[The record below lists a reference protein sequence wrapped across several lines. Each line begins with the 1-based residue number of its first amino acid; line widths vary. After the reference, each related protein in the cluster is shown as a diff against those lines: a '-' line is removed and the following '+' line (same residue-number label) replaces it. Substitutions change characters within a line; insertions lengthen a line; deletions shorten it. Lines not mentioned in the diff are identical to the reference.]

1 MPVRGG
7 LRATSHARLKAAWPG
22 RNFPLGATWD
32 GEGTNFS
39 LFSASA
45 EWVELVLFDDAG
57 GAQSYELAEKTDL
70 TWHGYV
76 YGVGPG
82 QRYSYRV
89 HGPYDPTR
97 GLRHN
102 PNKLLVDPYA
112 RAISGSVKWGPEVF
126 GYPIGK
132 GDAEPNGLDSVLN
145 MPRSVVID
153 PHFPWGDDH
162 RPNIPWADT
171 VIYETHVKGFTRK
184 HPDIPEELRG
194 TYAGLAHPA
203 ALDHLQK
210 LGVTAIE
217 LMPVHHF
224 VDAEFLVDRGLVNY
238 WGYDSLGYF
247 APEARYCSA
256 GKRGEQVREFKAMVR
271 TLHAA
276 GFEVI
281 LDVVYNHT
289 CEGNHMGPTL
299 SFRGIDNR
307 SYYRL
312 IEADQ
317 RFYFD
322 VTGTGNSLNVGQPQT
337 LQLIMDSLRYWVT
350 EMHVDG
356 FRFDLASALARQF
369 YEVDRLSAFFDII
382 HQDPVLSQVKLVAE
396 PWDVGEGGYQVG
408 NFPVR
413 WAEWNGKYRDT
424 MRDYW
429 RGAHGVRDLAYRLT
443 GSSDLYQEDG
453 RRPWSSI
460 NFITAHDGF
469 TLHDLVSYNEKRN
482 EANAEESR
490 DGTDDNRSWN
500 CGAEGETSD
509 PEVLKLRAR
518 QERNFLASLFLS
530 QGCPMLLS
538 GDEIGRTQKGNN
550 NAYCQDNETS
560 WLDWENL
567 DTELLDFARRL
578 IELRASQPVLRRQ
591 RFFQGEYAPRRKD
604 ITWFRGDGQEFSGD
618 DWGNDSVRSVGMLLN
633 GDAITD
639 RGPRGERI
647 VGDSLAV
654 LLNSGEANQAFSMPP
669 GGGDGWEVV
678 LDTALPREPEAWRH
692 IGPGEQV
699 AVTGR
704 SVVVLRRQ
712 K

>member
-1 MPVRGG
+1 M
-7 LRATSHARLKAAWPG
+7 KAAWPG

-39 LFSASA
+39 VFSASA
-45 EWVELVLFDDAG
+45 DWVELVLFDDEG
-57 GAQSYELAEKTDL
+57 GAQSLELAEKTDL
-70 TWHGYV
+70 SWHGYV

-82 QRYSYRV
+82 QHYGFRV
-89 HGPYDPTR
+89 HGAYRPAE

-112 RAISGSVKWGPEVF
+112 RALTGRVGWGPEVF
-126 GYPIGK
+126 GYEVGHDDSSPSV
-132 GDAEPNGLDSVLN
+132 LDSAPNV
-145 MPRSVVID
+145 PRSVVID
-153 PHFPWGDDH
+153 PHFPWGEDH
-162 RPNIPWADT
+162 RPNVPWADT
-171 VIYETHVKGFTRK
+171 IIYEAHVKGFTQR
-184 HPDIPEELRG
+184 HPEIPAELRG

-203 ALDHLQK
+203 TLEHLK
-210 LGVTAIE
+210 RLGVTAIE

-224 VDAEFLVDRGLVNY
+224 IDPQHLVDHGLVNF

-247 APEARYCSA
+247 APEARYSSA
-256 GKRGEQVREFKAMVR
+256 GGAGGQVREFKAVVR

-276 GFEVI
+276 GLEVI

-289 CEGNHMGPTL
+289 CEGNDRGPTL
-299 SFRGIDNR
+299 SLRGIDNA

-312 IEADQ
+312 REDDP

-322 VTGTGNSLNVGQPQT
+322 VTGTGNTLNVRQAQT
-337 LQLIMDSLRYWVT
+337 LQLITDSLRYWVT

-356 FRFDLASALARQF
+356 FRFDLAAALARQF

-424 MRDYW
+424 VRDYW
-429 RGAHGVRDLAYRLT
+429 RGHSGVRDLAYRLT

-460 NFITAHDGF
+460 NFVTAHDGF
-469 TLHDLVSYNEKRN
+469 TLRDLVSYNDKRN
-482 EANAEESR
+482 AANAEENR

-500 CGAEGETSD
+500 CGEEGESED
-509 PEVLKLRAR
+509 PVVLKLRAR
-518 QERNFLASLFLS
+518 QQRNFLATLLLS

-538 GDEIGRTQKGNN
+538 GDEIGRTQSGNN
-550 NAYCQDNETS
+550 NAYCQDNEIS
-560 WLDWENL
+560 WLDWDNADL
-567 DTELLDFARRL
+567 DLVEFTRRL
-578 IELRASQPVLRRQ
+578 IELRSSQPVLRRQ
-591 RFFQGEYAPRRKD
+591 RFFEGEYAPRRRD
-604 ITWFRGDGQEFSGD
+604 ITWFGADGEELGGD
-618 DWGNDSVRSVGMLLN
+618 DWNDDSLRSLGMLLN

-647 VGDSLAV
+647 VGDTLGV
-654 LLNSGEANQAFSMPP
+654 ILNSSEANQAFTMPHA
-669 GGGDGWEVV
+669 GRDRWEVV
-678 LDTALPREPEAWRH
+678 VDTARPREPQGSRY
-692 IGPGEQV
+692 IGPGDQV
-699 AVTGR
+699 AVTAR
-704 SVVVLRRQ
+704 SVVALRRQ
-712 K
+712 R

>member
-1 MPVRGG
+1 
-7 LRATSHARLKAAWPG
+7 LKAAWPG

-45 EWVELVLFDDAG
+45 EWVELVLFDVEG
-57 GAQSYELAEKTDL
+57 SAQSYELAEKTDL

-89 HGPYDPTR
+89 HGPYDPSR

-112 RAISGSVKWGPEVF
+112 RAISGSLKWGPELV
-126 GYPIGK
+126 GYVVGQ
-132 GDAEPNGLDSVLN
+132 DDTEPSGLDSAPG

-171 VIYETHVKGFTRK
+171 VIYEAHVKGLTKR
-184 HPDIPEELRG
+184 HPGIPEELRG

-224 VDAEFLVDRGLVNY
+224 IDPRFLVDRGLVNY
-238 WGYDSLGYF
+238 WGYESLGYF

-256 GKRGEQVREFKAMVR
+256 GGRGEQVREFKAMVR

-289 CEGNHMGPTL
+289 CEGNHLGPTL

-312 IEADQ
+312 TEEGA

-322 VTGTGNSLNVGQPQT
+322 VTGTGNSLNVGQAQT
-337 LQLIMDSLRYWVT
+337 LQLITDSLRYWVT

-429 RGAHGVRDLAYRLT
+429 RGASGVRDLAYRLT

-460 NFITAHDGF
+460 NFVTAHDGF
-469 TLHDLVSYNEKRN
+469 TLHDLVAYDRKHNQ
-482 EANAEESR
+482 ANGEDSR
-490 DGTDDNRSWN
+490 DGSDDNRSWN
-500 CGAEGETSD
+500 CGVEGDATD
-509 PEVLKLRAR
+509 PEVLKLRGR
-518 QERNFLASLFLS
+518 QQRNFLASLLLS

-538 GDEIGRTQKGNN
+538 GDEIGRTQAGNN
-550 NAYCQDNETS
+550 NAYCQDNEIS
-560 WLDWENL
+560 WLDW
-567 DTELLDFARRL
+567 DRADVDLLEFTRRL

-591 RFFQGEYAPRRKD
+591 RFFQGEYAPRRRD
-604 ITWFRGDGQEFSGD
+604 ITWFRNDGQEFSGD
-618 DWGNDSVRSVGMLLN
+618 DWSNDGVRSIGMLLN
-633 GDAITD
+633 GEAITD

-654 LLNSGEANQAFSMPP
+654 ILNAGADNAAFTLPH
-669 GGGDGWEVV
+669 GGADRWEIV
-678 LDTALPREPEAWRH
+678 LDTSRPAEPAAWRQ

-704 SVVVLRRQ
+704 SVVALRRQ
-712 K
+712 Q

>member
-1 MPVRGG
+1 M
-7 LRATSHARLKAAWPG
+7 KAAWPG

-45 EWVELVLFDDAG
+45 EWVELVLFDADG
-57 GAQSYELAEKTDL
+57 GTQSLELAEKTDL
-70 TWHGYV
+70 SWHGYV

-82 QRYSYRV
+82 QRYGYRV
-89 HGPYDPTR
+89 HGPYEPAR

-112 RAISGSVKWGPEVF
+112 RAIAGSVTWGPEVF
-126 GYPIGK
+126 GYELGQDDTHPS
-132 GDAEPNGLDSVLN
+132 GLDSAPN

-162 RPNIPWADT
+162 RPNVPWADT
-171 VIYETHVKGFTRK
+171 VIYETHVKGLTK
-184 HPDIPEELRG
+184 LHPDIPADLRG

-203 ALDHLQK
+203 TLDHLQR
-210 LGVTAIE
+210 LGVTAVE
-217 LMPVHHF
+217 LMPVHQF
-224 VDAEFLVDRGLVNY
+224 IDPEFLVDRGLVNY

-247 APEARYCSA
+247 APEGRYCSK
-256 GKRGEQVREFKAMVR
+256 GGRGEQVREFKAMVR

-289 CEGNHMGPTL
+289 CEGNHLGPTL
-299 SFRGIDNR
+299 SFKGIDNP

-312 IEADQ
+312 MENDP
-317 RFYFD
+317 RSYFD

-424 MRDYW
+424 LRDYW
-429 RGAHGVRDLAYRLT
+429 RGASGVRDLAYRLT

-460 NFITAHDGF
+460 NFVTAHDGF
-469 TLHDLVSYNEKRN
+469 SLRDLVSYNQKHN
-482 EANAEESR
+482 EANGEDSR

-500 CGAEGETSD
+500 CGVEGPSTD
-509 PEVLKLRAR
+509 PEVSKLRDR
-518 QERNFLASLFLS
+518 QQRNFLASLFLS
-530 QGCPMLLS
+530 QGCPMLLA
-538 GDEIGRTQKGNN
+538 GDEIGRTQGGNN
-550 NAYCQDNETS
+550 NAYCQDNQTS
-560 WLDWENL
+560 WLDWENADL
-567 DTELLDFARRL
+567 DLLDFTRRL
-578 IELRASQPVLRRQ
+578 IELRAAQPVLRRQ
-591 RFFQGEYAPRRKD
+591 RFFEGEYAPRRRD
-604 ITWFRGDGQEFSGD
+604 ITWFRADGQEFGGD
-618 DWGNDSVRSVGMLLN
+618 DWNNDSVRGVGMLLN
-633 GDAITD
+633 GEAITD

-654 LLNSGEANQAFSMPP
+654 ILNAGEENQAFALPH
-669 GGGDGWEVV
+669 GGADRWEVV
-678 LDTALPREPEAWRH
+678 LDTARPREPEGWRFV
-692 IGPGEQV
+692 GPGEHV

-704 SVVVLRRQ
+704 SVVALRRQ
-712 K
+712 R